1 MSRGPLPRPQLL
13 ALQGATGGTEGAK
26 PVRVND
32 LGGARGQK
40 TLSEASSDVA
50 GEFGLDLVGEMIG
63 AVCRNVFGG
72 LLPAKKAPRQFDDF
86 ELPSSSSSYSD
97 DT

>member
-1 MSRGPLPRPQLL
+1 MQRPQLL
-13 ALQGATGGTEGAK
+13 QLQGATGGTEGAK
-26 PVRVND
+26 PVGVND

-40 TLSEASSDVA
+40 TLSEASSDAA
-50 GEFGLDLVGEMIG
+50 GELGLDLVGEMIG

-72 LLPAKKAPRQFDDF
+72 LLPAKKAPRQFDGF
-86 ELPSSSSSYSD
+86 ELPSSD